1 MVKAGTQAANV
12 RAYRQRKHLQ
22 GWVNLTVL
30 IRREHLEALDRH
42 RIRRNHAS
50 RHETLAEVLDQTFGG
65 SCTPGCAPDYPAIET

>member
-1 MVKAGTQAANV
+1 MGKAGTQAANV
-12 RAYRQRKHLQ
+12 RAYRARKHLQ

-65 SCTPGCAPDYPAIET
+65 YGLPGCEPKPAATEP